1 MKKVFPALL
10 AAALLAACAPAAV
23 PPPTAKPTVAMTV
36 TEPAAAPTS
45 TPEPTPELATVA
57 PLEPTIAPAATTEP
71 ASAEPVNTP
80 RLRALDFAP
89 FESALAAFTPERAAA
104 VEAIVKDATVVQVQ
118 EAMQA
123 GNLTAEELTLFFLS
137 RIKQYDETLRH
148 YLELNPSALDEARA
162 SDARRKDGK
171 LLGPMDGIPI
181 SLKDNIE
188 TAGPMHTTGGAE
200 ILLNNIA
207 ATDAP
212 LVKNLREAGAVILGK
227 ANLSEFAGAISAI
240 PGTSAV
246 GGLTINPHGDFS
258 AGGSSAGSGASVASY
273 QAFASVGTETSG
285 SLIAPSSW
293 NGVVGMYP
301 SRGLVDGTGVIPL
314 LSTNDSAGPIGRSV
328 TDVALL
334 LAAIDTADTDYAA
347 GLNPDALKG
356 VKVGL
361 LKDDILAQPASVLE
375 DTSDNASVVERIEAG
390 LSSAGATTSDIA
402 FAGEQKTLVGSL
414 LGLLLNGGIRHNML
428 PYVVAAGAPV
438 TDVASLLAYNAA
450 DPAVRIP
457 FGQSVLETAVK
468 DTTLDKKADFDEA
481 VTQTKPM
488 AAATLDAAFA
498 AGADVLA
505 TINNYH
511 SAVYATAN
519 YPAVTVPL
527 GLRANGMPVG
537 VTFIGKPGEE
547 EKLLAYAFAFEQATK
562 ARVDPDLAR

>member
-1 MKKVFPALL
+1 VTPSEPT
-10 AAALLAACAPAAV
+10 AAA
-23 PPPTAKPTVAMTV
+23 
-36 TEPAAAPTS
+36 TEAAAAPS
-45 TPEPTPELATVA
+45 
-57 PLEPTIAPAATTEP
+57 
-71 ASAEPVNTP
+71 NTP

-89 FESALAAFTPERAAA
+89 FETALAGFTPERAAA
-104 VEAIVKDATVVQVQ
+104 VEAIVKDATAPQVQ
-118 EAMQA
+118 AALQA
-123 GNLTAEELTLFFLS
+123 GDLTAEELSLFFLA

-148 YLELNPSALDEARA
+148 YLELNPAALDEARA

-171 LLGPMDGIPI
+171 LLGPMDGIPV

-188 TAGPMHTTGGAE
+188 TAGPLHTTAGAE
-200 ILLNNIA
+200 ILLNNVA
-207 ATDAP
+207 AADAP
-212 LVKNLREAGAVILGK
+212 LVKSVRAAGAVILGK
-227 ANLSEFAGAISAI
+227 ANLSEFAGVISAA

-246 GGLTINPHGDFS
+246 GGVTINPHNPEFS
-258 AGGSSAGSGASVASY
+258 ASGSSSGSGASVASY

-301 SRGLVDGTGVIPL
+301 SRGVVDGAGVIPL
-314 LSTNDSAGPIGRSV
+314 LSTNDSPGPIGRSV

-347 GLNPDALKG
+347 GLTPDALKG
-356 VKVGL
+356 INVGL
-361 LKDDILAQPASVLE
+361 LKADILATQTSPLE

-390 LSSAGATTSDIA
+390 LNSAGATISDTA

-457 FGQSVLETAVK
+457 FGQVVLEGAVK
-468 DTTLDKKADFDEA
+468 DTTLDNKADFDVA
-481 VTQTKPM
+481 VKETKPM

-498 AGADVLA
+498 AGADVLV
-505 TINNYH
+505 TVNNYH
-511 SAVYATAN
+511 SAVYSTAN

-537 VTFIGKPGEE
+537 ATFIGKPGEE
-547 EKLLAYAFAFEQATK
+547 GKLLAYAFAFEQATK
-562 ARVDPDLAR
+562 ARVNPDLAKIVK

>member
-1 MKKVFPALL
+1 MA
-10 AAALLAACAPAAV
+10 
-23 PPPTAKPTVAMTV
+23 T
-36 TEPAAAPTS
+36 AAPDET
-45 TPEPTPELATVA
+45 A
-57 PLEPTIAPAATTEP
+57 P
-71 ASAEPVNTP
+71 SNSP

-89 FESALAAFTPERAAA
+89 FETALAAFTSERATAI
-104 VEAIVKDATVVQVQ
+104 EAIVKDATALQVQ
-118 EAMQA
+118 TALQA
-123 GNLTAEELTLFFLS
+123 GDLTAEELTLFFLA
-137 RIKQYDETLRH
+137 RIQQYDETLRH

-162 SDARRKDGK
+162 SDARRKEGK
-171 LLGPMDGIPI
+171 LLGPMDGIPVN
-181 SLKDNIE
+181 LKDNIE

-200 ILLNNIA
+200 ILLNNMA
-207 ATDAP
+207 AADAP
-212 LVKNLREAGAVILGK
+212 LVKSLRDAGAVILGK
-227 ANLSEFAGAISAI
+227 ANLSEFAGVISPA
-240 PGTSAV
+240 PGTSAI
-246 GGLTINPHGDFS
+246 GGVTINPHGDFS
-258 AGGSSAGSGASVASY
+258 AGGSSSGSGASVASY

-301 SRGLVDGTGVIPL
+301 SRGVVDGAGVIPL

-347 GLNPDALKG
+347 SLNPDALKG

-361 LKDDILAQPASVLE
+361 LKDDILAQPTSVLE

-390 LSSAGATTSDIA
+390 LNSAGATTSDIA
-402 FAGEQKTLVGSL
+402 FEGDQKTLVGSL

-438 TDVASLLAYNAA
+438 TGVAALLAYNAA

-457 FGQSVLETAVK
+457 FGQGVLETAVK
-468 DTTLDKKADFDEA
+468 DTSLDKKADFDEA

-498 AGADVLA
+498 AGADVLV
-505 TINNYH
+505 TVNNYH
-511 SAVYATAN
+511 SAVYSTAN

-527 GLRANGMPVG
+527 GLRTNGMPVG

-562 ARVDPDLAR
+562 ARVDVDVTK